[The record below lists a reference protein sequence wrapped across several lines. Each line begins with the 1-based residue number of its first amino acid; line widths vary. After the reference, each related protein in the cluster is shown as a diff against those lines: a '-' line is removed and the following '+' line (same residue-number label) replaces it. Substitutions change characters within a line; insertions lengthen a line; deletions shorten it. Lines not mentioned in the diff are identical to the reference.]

1 MGEEKA
7 PAYLAWMELPIA
19 RKKSAAFSLHG
30 VLGPLAPETEP
41 QLVRILRCD
50 AFTNFRQLYIHEIRV
65 QTSNFNSF
73 C

>member
-1 MGEEKA
+1 MGEEEA

-50 AFTNFRQLYIHEIRV
+50 AFTNF
-65 QTSNFNSF
+65 
-73 C
+73 